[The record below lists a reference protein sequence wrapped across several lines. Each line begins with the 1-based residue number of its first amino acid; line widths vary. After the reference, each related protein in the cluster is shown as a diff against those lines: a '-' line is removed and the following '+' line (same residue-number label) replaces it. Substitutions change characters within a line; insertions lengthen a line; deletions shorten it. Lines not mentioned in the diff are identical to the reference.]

1 MVAYEIAILKE
12 PVRIWYAAQLFF
24 NYSKGH
30 TSSTCIGIESGE
42 VIVGNHF
49 GRVVRDS
56 GM

>member
-12 PVRIWYAAQLFF
+12 PVRIWHAAQLFF

>member
-1 MVAYEIAILKE
+1 MVAYKIAILKE
-12 PVRIWYAAQLFF
+12 PVRIWYAAQLFLIIL
-24 NYSKGH
+24 KD
-30 TSSTCIGIESGE
+30 IPVEPGE

>member
-30 TSSTCIGIESGE
+30 TSSTRMGLEPGE